1 MVLLHQAV
9 DLEPVGSPAVPAAG
23 LGHAD
28 TEALFEPARLAGG
41 PVALVNHADVVV
53 FALRDHS
60 LIIAE
65 SSEEALAALTGEGAE
80 VEASRLLVAHAAE
93 LVLEAVHVVH
103 RLRHHRLPWK
113 LMLAVQIRDH
123 GGSEQYALDV
133 LDPLKSLCC

>member
-1 MVLLHQAV
+1 MVLLHQAM
-9 DLEPVGSPAVPAAG
+9 DLEPVGPSAIPAAG

-65 SSEEALAALTGEGAE
+65 SSEEALTALAGEGAE
-80 VEASRLLVAHAAE
+80 VEASRLLVANAVE
-93 LVLEAVHVVH
+93 LVLKAIHVVH

-113 LMLAVQIRDH
+113 LMLAVQI
-123 GGSEQYALDV
+123 
-133 LDPLKSLCC
+133 

>member
-1 MVLLHQAV
+1 M
-9 DLEPVGSPAVPAAG
+9 DLEPVGPPAVPAAR
-23 LGHAD
+23 LGHAN
-28 TEALFEPARLAGG
+28 TEALFQPTSLARG
-41 PVALVNHADVVV
+41 PVALVNDANVVV

-80 VEASRLLVAHAAE
+80 VEASRLLVADAAE
-93 LVLEAVHVVH
+93 LVLETVHVVH

-123 GGSEQYALDV
+123 GGSEQSALDV
-133 LDPLKSLCC
+133 LDLLKSLCC

>member
-1 MVLLHQAV
+1 MVLLHQAM
-9 DLEPVGSPAVPAAG
+9 DLEPVGPSAIPAAG

-80 VEASRLLVAHAAE
+80 VEASRLLVANAVE
-93 LVLEAVHVVH
+93 LVLKAIHVVH

-113 LMLAVQIRDH
+113 LRLAVQI
-123 GGSEQYALDV
+123 
-133 LDPLKSLCC
+133 